1 MRKIAFLGAG
11 NMAKA
16 IINGLIAA
24 KLYEPAEILVYN
36 HRYEPTLA
44 QLEKETGIT
53 GTTKLADVTEK
64 AEIFVLAVKPLVF
77 PRLLADLKAG
87 LTEEHL
93 LVSIAAGVTIAQMEE
108 IIGAHKIVRVMPN
121 TPALVGEGM
130 SSISPNGQ
138 VTEAE
143 ANEVKQ
149 LFESLGKAEQVPE
162 SMIDAVIGVSGSSPA
177 YTYLFIEA
185 LADGAVAEGMP
196 RPMAYEFAAQAV
208 LGAAK
213 MVLETKEHP
222 GVLKDRVSSP
232 GGTTIQAVKTLEE
245 NGFRAAVIKAVQ
257 AAADKSRE
265 MS

>member
-24 KLYEPAEILVYN
+24 NLYEPAEILVYN

-64 AEIFVLAVKPLVF
+64 AEILVLAVKPFVF
-77 PRLLADLKAG
+77 PRLLADLKDG
-87 LTEEHL
+87 LTKEHL

-162 SMIDAVIGVSGSSPA
+162 S
-177 YTYLFIEA
+177 
-185 LADGAVAEGMP
+185 
-196 RPMAYEFAAQAV
+196 
-208 LGAAK
+208 
-213 MVLETKEHP
+213 
-222 GVLKDRVSSP
+222 
-232 GGTTIQAVKTLEE
+232 
-245 NGFRAAVIKAVQ
+245 
-257 AAADKSRE
+257 
-265 MS
+265 